1 MEQFVAP
8 RTHGHAANR
17 SDPKTHF
24 KANRLHAC
32 GGVFRGLTVVPG
44 SSVRVSGGP
53 ERVPNITQVGS
64 TVPGHPLSKDFI
76 MHTLKRTRLKAV
88 ATRKTRT
95 SRTKRDNLIL
105 VGKRPIIHENS
116 HWGWIDGSE
125 SGSALL

>member
-1 MEQFVAP
+1 MQ
-8 RTHGHAANR
+8 
-17 SDPKTHF
+17 
-24 KANRLHAC
+24 
-32 GGVFRGLTVVPG
+32 
-44 SSVRVSGGP
+44 
-53 ERVPNITQVGS
+53 
-64 TVPGHPLSKDFI
+64 DFI

>member
-1 MEQFVAP
+1 
-8 RTHGHAANR
+8 
-17 SDPKTHF
+17 
-24 KANRLHAC
+24 
-32 GGVFRGLTVVPG
+32 
-44 SSVRVSGGP
+44 
-53 ERVPNITQVGS
+53 
-64 TVPGHPLSKDFI
+64 